1 MNQFDDRN
9 SGFMQM
15 FARFLLNIKVSS
27 DGLARATPIFL
38 RMINAS
44 PVDLVDGR
52 PVLSVLISLSVQ
64 QHGIAFI
71 AFDEASLFKTL
82 SIKNCKINVKNSHLF
97 CCFSNN
103 FKLLF
108 DGMIGTFGSCLCSAF
123 LVISK
128 PLVTALPGQVPL
140 LLP

>member
-82 SIKNCKINVKNSHLF
+82 SIKNCKINFKKVYF
-97 CCFSNN
+97 CPCCISSNFN
-103 FKLLF
+103 LLA
-108 DGMIGTFGSCLCSAF
+108 SLE
-123 LVISK
+123 
-128 PLVTALPGQVPL
+128 LP
-140 LLP
+140 

>member
-15 FARFLLNIKVSS
+15 FARFLLNIKASG
-27 DGLARATPIFL
+27 DGLARTTPIFL
-38 RMINAS
+38 RMINAP
-44 PVDLVDGR
+44 PVDLVDSR
-52 PVLSVLISLSVQ
+52 PVLGVLIALSVQ

-82 SIKNCKINVKNSHLF
+82 SIKNCKITMGTIHLF
-97 CCFSNN
+97 SFSNCFN
-103 FKLLF
+103 LLF
-108 DGMIGTFGSCLCSAF
+108 DGTIGTFGSCLCSAF